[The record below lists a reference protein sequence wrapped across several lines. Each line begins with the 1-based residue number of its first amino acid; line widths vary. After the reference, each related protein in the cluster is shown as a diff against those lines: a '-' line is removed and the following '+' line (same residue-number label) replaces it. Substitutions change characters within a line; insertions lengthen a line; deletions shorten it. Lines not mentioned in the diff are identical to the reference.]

1 MTAVTADE
9 EALHRIRRI
18 CFGLGGVEEVTLQ
31 GRPLFRV
38 GRRRFAIFNGAS
50 APRRPRWDGAGR
62 SLHFLSDP
70 AERESLRQDG
80 RFFPSPHH
88 AASGWLGLRLSEDT
102 DWDEVAE
109 LLDAAHRQ
117 VARST

>member
-1 MTAVTADE
+1 VSPDE
-9 EALHRIRRI
+9 LALDRIRRI
-18 CFGLGGVEEVTLQ
+18 CFGLGGVEEVTIQ
-31 GRPLFRV
+31 DRPLFRV
-38 GRRRFAIFNGAS
+38 GRRRFAIFNGEE
-50 APRRPRWDGAGR
+50 APARVRWARTGR

-80 RFFPSPHH
+80 RFSPSPHH
-88 AASGWLGLRLSEDT
+88 AASGWLALVLDDDT

-117 VARST
+117 VRPAPR